1 MLGAVRATRTFKIVL
16 ALMLGALAIETVAY
30 VWYGIAAGAFYGAGA
45 VFRTEDL
52 SPPAEHAG
60 WWERDRMRVQP
71 FTGFTDFGPSDERN
85 IHPPRHEGPA
95 IVIGVLGGYVA
106 NGVAQSLRQAV
117 AARLSEIGVDIEPLV
132 VDLAIG
138 QGRQP
143 QQLMSAINLL
153 AHGGHF
159 DVVVNLDGLDD
170 MSPLDPD
177 ELLAFAPEVIGGTAA
192 AMERYVAATALREE
206 RRRVLRTAQGWLGF
220 SAAFGLA
227 LRSRLDGLE
236 SDIREYGAAAGKR
249 PDLRQNGRE
258 ALTPREALFAAA
270 RLWYRSSVLTGRLAQ
285 AAGADYYHF
294 LQPSRYVSG
303 SERPTIEESADV
315 LAPDLSREARYAAM
329 HPVLVQLGRE
339 MTRQGTTFV
348 DLTSALRVSDETL
361 YAGAMHLSHRG
372 NALLAQRIATH
383 IEPSIVARARALDR
397 TSDSPRG
404 TVSDVLQ
411 ARAHFDVFLRGAKHL
426 VYKRDSCAEE
436 DTAPPFFLHVLP
448 RNPDDLER
456 SAAEHG
462 FENLDFDFN
471 FYANRGIRIGERC
484 TVERRLP
491 DYDVEQL
498 RTGQYDTEAM
508 RNIWQAQIHLGA
520 RSLPFKVFRRGVHG
534 LVYKKADCTS
544 ADVRHAFFLH
554 VRPVRGADTGG
565 RAITE
570 DGYVN
575 LDFPVSLA
583 DVLRDDG
590 SCVIEQRVPFEFVE
604 LTTGQLDAQLRER
617 LWQRDID
624 RV

>member
-1 MLGAVRATRTFKIVL
+1 MLGAVRATRAFKIVF
-16 ALMLGALAIETVAY
+16 ALVLGALAIETVAY

-45 VFRTEDL
+45 VFRAEAL
-52 SPPAEHAG
+52 SPPAEPAG
-60 WWERDRMRVQP
+60 WRERDGLRVQP
-71 FTGFTDFGPSDERN
+71 FTGFTDRHPSDERN

-95 IVIGVLGGYVA
+95 IVIGIFGGYVA
-106 NGVAQSLRQAV
+106 DGVALLLRQAV
-117 AARLSEIGVDIEPLV
+117 AARLSEIGADIEPVV

-138 QGRQP
+138 YGRQP
-143 QQLMSAINLL
+143 QQLMSAVNRL
-153 AHGGHF
+153 AHGAHF

-192 AMERYVAATALREE
+192 AMERYIAATALREE
-206 RRRVLRTAQGWLGF
+206 RRRVLRIAQGWPGF
-220 SAAFGLA
+220 SATFGLA

-236 SDIREYGAAAGKR
+236 SDIRKHDAAAGKR
-249 PDLRQNGRE
+249 RDSWQNQRE

-303 SERPTIEESADV
+303 SERPTAGESADV
-315 LAPDLSREARYAAM
+315 FAPDLSRKARYAAM
-329 HPVLVQLGRE
+329 HPVLTQLGRE
-339 MTRQGTTFV
+339 MSKHGTTFV
-348 DLTSALRVSDETL
+348 DLTSALRGSDETL
-361 YAGAMHLSHRG
+361 YTGVMHLSRRG
-372 NALLAQRIATH
+372 HTLLAQRIVSH
-383 IEPSIVARARALDR
+383 IEPSIVARARALGR
-397 TSDSPRG
+397 TPDSPSA

-411 ARAHFDVFLRGAKHL
+411 ARAHFDVYLRGAKHV

-436 DTAPPFFLHVLP
+436 DTAAPFFLHVLP
-448 RNPDDLER
+448 RNPDDLEHA
-456 SAAEHG
+456 AAEHG
-462 FENLDFDFN
+462 FENLDFY

-498 RTGQYDTEAM
+498 RTGQYDPEAM

-520 RSLPFKVFRRGVHG
+520 RSLPFKVFRRGVDG

-544 ADVRHAFFLH
+544 TDVAHAFFLH

-565 RAITE
+565 RAMTE
-570 DGYVN
+570 DGYAN
-575 LDFPVSLA
+575 LDFSVNLA

-604 LTTGQLDAQLRER
+604 LTTGQLDTQLRER

>member
-1 MLGAVRATRTFKIVL
+1 MLGAVRATRAFKVVL
-16 ALMLGALAIETVAY
+16 ALALGALAIEAVAY

-45 VFRTEDL
+45 VFRAEAL
-52 SPPAEHAG
+52 SPTAEHAD
-60 WWERDRMRVQP
+60 WWERGGLRVQP
-71 FTGFTDFGPSDERN
+71 FTGFTDPRPWDERN

-95 IVIGVLGGYVA
+95 IFIGILGGYVA
-106 NGVAQSLRQAV
+106 EGVAQSLRQAV
-117 AARLSEIGVDIEPLV
+117 AARLSEIGADIEPVV

-138 QGRQP
+138 HARQP
-143 QQLMSAINLL
+143 QQLMSAVNQL
-153 AHGGHF
+153 AHGAHF
-159 DVVVNLDGLDD
+159 DVIVNLDGLDD

-177 ELLAFAPEVIGGTAA
+177 ELLALAPEVIGGTAA
-192 AMERYVAATALREE
+192 AMERYIAATALREE
-206 RRRVLRTAQGWLGF
+206 RRRVLRTAQGWPGF

-236 SDIREYGAAAGKR
+236 GDIREHDAAAGKR
-249 PDLRQNGRE
+249 RDSWQNRRE

-303 SERPTIEESADV
+303 NERPTAGESTDV
-315 LAPDLSREARYAAM
+315 FAPDLSREARYAAM
-329 HPVLVQLGRE
+329 HPTLVQLGRE
-339 MTRQGTTFV
+339 MTRYGTTFV
-348 DLTSALRVSDETL
+348 DLTGAFRGSDQAL
-361 YAGAMHLSHRG
+361 YAGTVRLSRLG
-372 NALLAQRIATH
+372 NALLARRIVPH
-383 IEPSIVARARALDR
+383 IEPSIVARARALGR
-397 TSDSPRG
+397 TSESPRARG
-404 TVSDVLQ
+404 SDVLQ
-411 ARAHFDVFLRGAKHL
+411 AKAHFDIYLRGAKHL

-436 DTAPPFFLHVLP
+436 DTAAPFYLHVLP

-462 FENLDFDFN
+462 FENLDFA

-484 TVERRLP
+484 MVERRLP
-491 DYDVEQL
+491 DYDIEQL
-498 RTGQYDTEAM
+498 RTGQYDAETM
-508 RNIWQAQIHLGA
+508 RNVWQTQIHVGA
-520 RSLPFKVFRRGVHG
+520 RSSPFKVFRRGVNG

-554 VRPVRGADTGG
+554 VRPARGADTGG
-565 RAITE
+565 RAMTE
-570 DGYVN
+570 DGYAN
-575 LDFPVSLA
+575 LDFSVNLA

-590 SCVIEQRVPFEFVE
+590 SCLIEQRVPFEFVE